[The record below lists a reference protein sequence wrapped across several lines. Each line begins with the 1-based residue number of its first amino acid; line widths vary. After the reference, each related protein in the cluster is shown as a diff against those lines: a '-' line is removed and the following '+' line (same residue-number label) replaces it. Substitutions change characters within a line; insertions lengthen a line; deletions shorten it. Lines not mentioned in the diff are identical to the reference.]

1 MMMME
6 TAQREQVQDVLRD
19 VEVINGLMK
28 DNGQG
33 VIRQQEITMNRQ
45 IHRQEDKRDAERT
58 KRFVGGRLSRQWLRR
73 LNLDETYRAPSH
85 FTWRC

>member
-1 MMMME
+1 MMNRSVQHECVQDAMLDFEELMKLME
-6 TAQREQVQDVLRD
+6 DGTKEQVR
-19 VEVINGLMK
+19 E
-28 DNGQG
+28 
-33 VIRQQEITMNRQ
+33 QEITMNRQ

-58 KRFVGGRLSRQWLRR
+58 KRFVGGRLSRRWLRR